1 MAVNN
6 YDPANGRPRFNDNDA
21 PDIKVDPDAASAYA
35 ADVGNRIVR
44 ANLAGLNAYTWKRQG
59 LQGHA
64 LDTGQ
69 DYLHNGTGWVAT
81 VRDSGWIPV
90 TFAGTWQN
98 AVAGE
103 ECEIRLLNGVVY
115 MKGRPAIGAAGTA
128 FTLPVGMRPKSIIK
142 AIVAAAAG
150 TTTTQ
155 VTINTGGTVVLQAA
169 AQPFLASIAPFPAD
183 G

>member
-1 MAVNN
+1 MAV
-6 YDPANGRPRFNDNDA
+6 DNTNAVTGA
-21 PDIKVDPDAASAYA
+21 PEYLNAAASDLGVDLTALGVYA

-90 TFAGTWQN
+90 TFAGTWTN
-98 AVAGE
+98 AAAGE